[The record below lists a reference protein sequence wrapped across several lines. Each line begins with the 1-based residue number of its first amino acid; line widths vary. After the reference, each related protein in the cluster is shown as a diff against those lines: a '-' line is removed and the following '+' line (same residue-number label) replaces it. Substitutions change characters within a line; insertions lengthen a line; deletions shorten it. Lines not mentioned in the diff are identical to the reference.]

1 MCFSLSTRSKEIK
14 TVSDSVKGK
23 IKYRSFEVNLDISFF
38 RKPTK
43 RVIVLEFEKF
53 NLFWDIEAQILRI
66 QTIDKSEK
74 EIKFI
79 LNNDELFISQAIN
92 VLKFDMLDTLKDLK
106 HLEVFTSIL
115 DNYK

>member
-1 MCFSLSTRSKEIK
+1 MKELDI
-14 TVSDSVKGK
+14 
-23 IKYRSFEVNLDISFF
+23 DISFF

-43 RVIVLEFEKF
+43 REIVFEFEEF
-53 NLFWDIEAQILRI
+53 NLFWDIEAQVLRTK
-66 QTIDKSEK
+66 TINKNEK
-74 EIKFI
+74 EIKFT

-92 VLKFDMLDTLKDLK
+92 VLKFDMVDTLIDLK